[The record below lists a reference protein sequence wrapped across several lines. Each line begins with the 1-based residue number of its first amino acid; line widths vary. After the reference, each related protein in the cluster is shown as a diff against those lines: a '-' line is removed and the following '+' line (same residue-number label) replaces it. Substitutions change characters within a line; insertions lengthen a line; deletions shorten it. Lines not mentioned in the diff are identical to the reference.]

1 MPKKRPVNIELIED
15 ADGRFVVTTYSNGEV
30 ERLAV
35 VKIEPTRRPRRPYRR
50 IGTDRTR
57 NKRF

>member
-1 MPKKRPVNIELIED
+1 VPKKKPDNSELIED
-15 ADGRFVVTTYSNGEV
+15 ADGRFIVTTYSNGDV

-35 VKIEPTRRPRRPYRR
+35 VKTKPTRRPRRPYRK
-50 IGTDRTR
+50 IGKDRTR